1 MIFGN
6 SSHVQ
11 ELKLRLQYNLLF
23 SCVQD
28 GKKII
33 SHSKILI
40 PEFYVSKDISIKKY
54 IYTSFQH
61 SFHLMKDNRNGSYW
75 GVLGKKMILHQ
86 CHVMHV

>member
-11 ELKLRLQYNLLF
+11 ELKLRLQYNLLI

-40 PEFYVSKDISIKKY
+40 PEFYVSKDISIKKIY
-54 IYTSFQH
+54 IRHFNIH
-61 SFHLMKDNRNGSYW
+61 S
-75 GVLGKKMILHQ
+75 I
-86 CHVMHV
+86 